1 MKLDPLVVALV
12 LLAALLHASW
22 NAVVKAD
29 SDRLASFGLVMIT
42 GAIMALF
49 ALPLVAVPSAAAWPY
64 LIGSTLKI
72 GRAHV

>member
-49 ALPLVAVPSAAAWPY
+49 ALPLVE
-64 LIGSTLKI
+64 I